1 MSILSRVL
9 NVVRSNLNDL
19 ISRAEDPAKM
29 LDQMLL
35 DMREQL
41 AQAKQ
46 EVARAIAD
54 EKRLEQQYLSEQQQ
68 AAEWGRKAELAVG
81 KGQDDLAREAL
92 RRQAEHERTG
102 AEYQRQWTLQRDSAA
117 QLRSALTALNAK
129 IEEARRKRNLLVAR
143 QRRAEAQKRI
153 HETMSGLNDTSAFD
167 TFERMAGRVEQ
178 TEAEAAAA
186 AELGGELSGETL
198 EKKFAALEH
207 DRDIES
213 RLTALKSRVGKS
225 SGE

>member
-1 MSILSRVL
+1 
-9 NVVRSNLNDL
+9 
-19 ISRAEDPAKM
+19 
-29 LDQMLL
+29 
-35 DMREQL
+35 
-41 AQAKQ
+41 
-46 EVARAIAD
+46 VARAIAD